1 LYLTAEK
8 GDGEGRQ
15 ADYTMRMLMRDGA
28 EVIATSP
35 AWSELDAFTRDGLE
49 IVSEVLAL
57 SDEVPYLL
65 R

>member
-1 LYLTAEK
+1 
-8 GDGEGRQ
+8 
-15 ADYTMRMLMRDGA
+15 MRMLMRDGA

>member
-1 LYLTAEK
+1 VTAEK
-8 GDGEGRQ
+8 AARTDQ
-15 ADYTMRMLMRDGA
+15 QSDYVMRILMRDGA

-35 AWSELDAFTRDGLE
+35 AWSELDVFVQDGLE
-49 IVSEVLAL
+49 IVGEVLDL